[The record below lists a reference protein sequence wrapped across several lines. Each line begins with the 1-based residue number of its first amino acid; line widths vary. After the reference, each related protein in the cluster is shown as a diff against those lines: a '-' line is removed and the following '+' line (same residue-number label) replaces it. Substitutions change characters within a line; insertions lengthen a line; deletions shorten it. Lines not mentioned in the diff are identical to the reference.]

1 MQALRERYMLH
12 ATHVEFVVV
21 AQRRRSVDTRRW
33 LDNLGIHV
41 NCNEI
46 IINILLVVS
55 FVEKINITTNM
66 LTF

>member
-41 NCNEI
+41 NCNKI
-46 IINILLVVS
+46 IVNILLVVAC
-55 FVEKINITTNM
+55 VEKINITTNM